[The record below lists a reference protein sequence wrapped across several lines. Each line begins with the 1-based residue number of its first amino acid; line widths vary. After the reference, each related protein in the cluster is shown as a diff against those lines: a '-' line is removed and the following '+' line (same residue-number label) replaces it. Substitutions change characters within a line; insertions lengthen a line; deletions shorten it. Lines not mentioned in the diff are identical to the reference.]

1 MCIADF
7 PKLITLKPFI
17 VKTQMNVKD
26 ADPLRTQFI
35 HVKTSK
41 DGKPVGIIVKR
52 RGRSKKVEEQNIVDE
67 HVDEEIVVQH
77 SDEVQEII
85 GECENEKFAKHF

>member
-1 MCIADF
+1 
-7 PKLITLKPFI
+7 
-17 VKTQMNVKD
+17 MNVKD

-52 RGRSKKVEEQNIVDE
+52 RGRSKKVEEQHIVEEEQKVVDE

-85 GECENEKFAKHF
+85 GESDYEKFAKQF